1 MIKKIFVVYDEEDQE
16 HVDKI
21 KNYASGTGKKY
32 ELIDCLAL
40 KENIG
45 KVDDEEL
52 KKEFYQKMDEAE
64 IAVIIMSQAIRSMR
78 KYISWQVTYLANE
91 KKPLVCVN
99 TNGIRSV
106 DSTFL
111 PAKLK
116 RGALS
121 LHIPLNKET
130 FNMAIDNWP
139 RFHEKFVAEGK
150 NGMFKFPE
158 SIYKQMKGEKK
169 D

>member
-1 MIKKIFVVYDEEDQE
+1 MTKKIFVVYDEEDQV
-16 HVDKI
+16 HVDKM
-21 KNYASGTGKKY
+21 KNYDSGTGKKY
-32 ELIDCLAL
+32 EFIDCQDL
-40 KENIG
+40 KDKLG

-52 KKEFYQKMDEAE
+52 KKEFYQRMDEAE
-64 IAVIIMSQAIRSMR
+64 ISVIIMSQAIRSMR
-78 KYISWQVTYLANE
+78 KFISWQVTYLANE
-91 KKPLVCVN
+91 KKPIVCAN

-116 RGALS
+116 RGSLS
-121 LHIPLNKET
+121 LHIPLNKEA

-139 RFHEKFVAEGK
+139 RFHDKFVADGK

-158 SIYKQMKGEKK
+158 KLYQQMKGEKK

>member
-52 KKEFYQKMDEAE
+52 KKEF
-64 IAVIIMSQAIRSMR
+64 
-78 KYISWQVTYLANE
+78 
-91 KKPLVCVN
+91 
-99 TNGIRSV
+99 
-106 DSTFL
+106 
-111 PAKLK
+111 
-116 RGALS
+116 
-121 LHIPLNKET
+121 
-130 FNMAIDNWP
+130 
-139 RFHEKFVAEGK
+139 
-150 NGMFKFPE
+150 
-158 SIYKQMKGEKK
+158 
-169 D
+169 

>member
-1 MIKKIFVVYDEEDQE
+1 MIRRPPISTQ
-16 HVDKI
+16 
-21 KNYASGTGKKY
+21 
-32 ELIDCLAL
+32 
-40 KENIG
+40 
-45 KVDDEEL
+45 
-52 KKEFYQKMDEAE
+52 
-64 IAVIIMSQAIRSMR
+64 IRSSAASDVYKRQR